1 MRYPLGKT
9 QIRVESDSLYQ
20 TKGNAEVTVAM
31 LRAFVTLGKN
41 LNLTKTC
48 EELGVARQTVRRH
61 INELE
66 GIKGQPLFSVQN
78 REYSL
83 TPFGNALL
91 ADAEIILRQIKAW
104 SGQSRLTRRSSNW
117 LEIAHYL
124 DASEREFFSQQH
136 PISKIAEDGLPIMKR
151 TLSAW
156 GKAHTQ
162 IEDPAM
168 ADVRPYL
175 VIYRKN
181 PSGWICV
188 EIGVKSAY
196 AKWFGWTWSKSAIGK
211 LSEADNAGDDYNDF
225 ISGAY
230 ARIHGEGGVR
240 LDHLFAYLPRE
251 SNPDPIPISFQRL
264 LMGCAFP
271 DGAPGL
277 AVLVLMTNQVE
288 IDALPEKDVLFV
300 PNDLVMDFEP

>member
-1 MRYPLGKT
+1 MSYTKEN
-9 QIRVESDSLYQ
+9 VEI
-20 TKGNAEVTVAM
+20 TVAM
-31 LRAFVTLGKN
+31 LRAFVTLGQN

-48 EELGVARQTVRRH
+48 EKLGVTRQTVRRH
-61 INELE
+61 ISHLE
-66 GIKGQPLFSVQN
+66 GIKGQALFSVEN

-83 TPFGNALL
+83 TPFGKGVVT
-91 ADAEIILRQIKAW
+91 DAENILKQLQAW

-124 DASEREFFSQQH
+124 DSNEREFFSQQH
-136 PISKIAEDGLPIMKR
+136 PIIRIAENGLPIMKK
-151 TLSAW
+151 TLAAW

-181 PSGWICV
+181 PNGWICV

-251 SNPDPIPISFQRL
+251 SSSEALPISFQRL
-264 LMGCAFP
+264 LMGCVFP
-271 DGAPGL
+271 DGTPGL

-288 IDALPEKDVLFV
+288 INALGDGNISYVPE
-300 PNDLVMDFEP
+300 DLVMDFEP